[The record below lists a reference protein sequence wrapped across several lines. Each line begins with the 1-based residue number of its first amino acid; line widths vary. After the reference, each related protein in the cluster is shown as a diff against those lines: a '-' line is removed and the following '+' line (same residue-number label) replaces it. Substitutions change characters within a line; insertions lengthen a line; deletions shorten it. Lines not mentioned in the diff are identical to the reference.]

1 LARVE
6 ERLPSISIVAQSA
19 AALEGGIYASKKED
33 PEAGPKIQSKTL
45 SDMKKK
51 KAAKKK
57 KR

>member
-1 LARVE
+1 ME
-6 ERLPSISIVAQSA
+6 KRLPSISTDAQSA
-19 AALEGGIYASKKED
+19 AAIEGGIYASKKED
-33 PEAGPKIQSKTL
+33 PEAGPQIQGKTL